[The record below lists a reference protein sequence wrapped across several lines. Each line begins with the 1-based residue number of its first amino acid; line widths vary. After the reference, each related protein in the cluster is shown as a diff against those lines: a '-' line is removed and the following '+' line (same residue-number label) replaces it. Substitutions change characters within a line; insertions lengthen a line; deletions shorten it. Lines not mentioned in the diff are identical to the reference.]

1 MLVLFA
7 PIVTFLVSGASSLHV
22 PFQVLLYS
30 VLVFIVVPLTAG
42 VLLRQ
47 WFMRTKGRAW
57 FENVLLPRFAPVS
70 MAALLATLVLIFA
83 FTNCDVMV
91 T

>member
-30 VLVFIVVPLTAG
+30 LLVFIVVPLTAG
-42 VLLRQ
+42 VLLVIVGVQ
-47 WFMRTKGRAW
+47 LISLGLVA
-57 FENVLLPRFAPVS
+57 ELLVS
-70 MAALLATLVLIFA
+70 LAHRGGGQRRHAGSVV
-83 FTNCDVMV
+83 DED
-91 T
+91 